1 MNGSAQ
7 AGAYSVK
14 QAINSNNGLNV
25 NGQAMNFYWQHTP
38 QARPRADLAVK
49 LSMKRY

>member
-1 MNGSAQ
+1 M
-7 AGAYSVK
+7 K

-38 QARPRADLAVK
+38 QARRVRLMAPRPL
-49 LSMKRY
+49 LLGTHSPHLPGFP

>member
-1 MNGSAQ
+1 MHCSAYAVNGSAQ

-14 QAINSNNGLNV
+14 QAINSNINGLNV

-38 QARPRADLAVK
+38 QARGCSD
-49 LSMKRY
+49 